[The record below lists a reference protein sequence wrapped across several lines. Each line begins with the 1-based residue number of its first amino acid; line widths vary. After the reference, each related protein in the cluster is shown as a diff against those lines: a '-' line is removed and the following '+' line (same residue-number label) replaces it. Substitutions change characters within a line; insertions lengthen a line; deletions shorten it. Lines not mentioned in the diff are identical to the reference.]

1 MDLLMLTFIICGL
14 LTLVTKAGWEVKKCW
29 KNNVGRCR
37 QKCLHVERYKLLC
50 MNKLSCCIPITSDED
65 YTPRPLPPRTPIED
79 VTMNFF
85 PNSPVS
91 GLDDSVAIDT
101 SETEESTVPGTV
113 TPMPATSPQAAS
125 HSPENAGN

>member
-1 MDLLMLTFIICGL
+1 MFIMLLLDLKTSPICL
-14 LTLVTKAGWEVKKCW
+14 SPAAGWEVKKCW